1 LPQRTISVRRSKS
14 AFGDAHAGAVEQ
26 LRQQAL
32 LAFQQRQHAPHFI
45 GKQHRRQTRLALR
58 PADGL
63 HPRQIETEHL
73 LIEKQQRRQRLPVRG
88 HGHVA
93 LVGQPRQEGLDLL
106 AAELAWVAPIMKT
119 DERANPMEVRFF
131 SAQSVVQI
139 ANALAHLVQQ
149 PRGLQGRQHR

>member
-26 LRQQAL
+26 LRQQAV
-32 LAFQQRQHAPHFI
+32 LAFQQRQHAPHLI
-45 GKQHRRQTRLALR
+45 RKQHHRQTRLALR

-63 HPRQIETEHL
+63 HPRQIEPEHL
-73 LIEKQQRRQRLPVRG
+73 LIEKQQRRQCLPVCG

-106 AAELAWVAPIMKT
+106 AARLAWVAPIMKT
-119 DERANPMEVRFF
+119 DKRANPVEVRFF
-131 SAQSVVQI
+131 GAQAVVQV
-139 ANALAHLVQQ
+139 ADALSHLIQQ
-149 PRGLQGRQHR
+149 PCRLQRRPHR